1 MRSNSPIK
9 ETSNVKMKSERTRA
23 IVLLV
28 ITAVLWSLGG
38 VLIKSIQWNPVAIA
52 GMRSAI
58 AAITLLIVIKKPKI
72 TWSFPQIG
80 AALAYSGTVILFVM
94 ANKTTTAANAILL
107 QYTAPIYVALFG
119 AWFLKEKTKI
129 FDWVIIFIVL
139 GGMALFFVGNIS
151 TSGILG
157 NILAAASGVCFGF
170 LAIFM
175 RMQKDGSPLE
185 SVLLGNILTALIG
198 IPFMFSSS
206 LNTQGRFMLLIMGVV
221 QLGIPYVLYSMAIKH
236 VTALEVIL
244 ISIIEPLLNPVWVF
258 FLIGEVPGPWAI
270 VGGIIVVTAVTLRCV
285 LPALRVKGRVVISE
299 ASTQNNIIK
308 S

>member
-1 MRSNSPIK
+1 MYRNLPIK
-9 ETSNVKMKSERTRA
+9 EIPAAKIKSERTRS
-23 IVLLV
+23 IILLV
-28 ITAVLWSLGG
+28 ITAILWSLGG
-38 VLIKSIQWNPVAIA
+38 VLIKSIKLNPVAIA
-52 GMRSAI
+52 GIRSAI
-58 AAITLLIVIKKPKI
+58 ATVVLLIVIKKPKI

-139 GGMALFFVGNIS
+139 GGMALFFLDHLS

-185 SVLLGNILTALIG
+185 SVLLGNILTAVIG
-198 IPFMFSSS
+198 IPFMFNSA
-206 LNTQGRFMLLIMGVV
+206 LTAQGWSMLLIMGVV
-221 QLGIPYVLYSMAIKH
+221 QLGIPYILYSMAIKH
-236 VTALEVIL
+236 VTALEAIL
-244 ISIIEPLLNPVWVF
+244 IPIIEPILNPVWVF
-258 FLIGEVPGPWAI
+258 LMLGEIPGTWAI
-270 VGGIIVVTAVTLRCV
+270 IGGIIVVAAVTLRCV
-285 LPALRVKGRVVISE
+285 LPALRAK
-299 ASTQNNIIK
+299 
-308 S
+308 

>member
-1 MRSNSPIK
+1 MGSNLPIK
-9 ETSNVKMKSERTRA
+9 KIPSIKINSGRTKA

-28 ITAVLWSLGG
+28 ITAILWSLGG
-38 VLIKSIQWNPVAIA
+38 VLIKSIKLNPVAIA
-52 GMRSAI
+52 GIRSAI
-58 AAITLLIVIKKPKI
+58 AAVVLLIVIKKPKI

-129 FDWVIIFIVL
+129 FDWVIILIVL
-139 GGMALFFVGNIS
+139 GGMALFFLDHLT

-185 SVLLGNILTALIG
+185 SVLLGNILTAVIG
-198 IPFMFSSS
+198 IPFMFNSALTAEGWS
-206 LNTQGRFMLLIMGVV
+206 MLLIMGVV
-221 QLGIPYVLYSMAIKH
+221 QLGIPYILYSMAIKH
-236 VTALEVIL
+236 VTALEAIL
-244 ISIIEPLLNPVWVF
+244 IPIIEPILNPVWVF
-258 FLIGEVPGPWAI
+258 LMLGEVPGTWAI
-270 VGGIIVVTAVTLRCV
+270 IGGIIVVAAVTLRCV
-285 LPALRVKGRVVISE
+285 LPTIRLK
-299 ASTQNNIIK
+299 
-308 S
+308 

>member
-9 ETSNVKMKSERTRA
+9 ETSNVKIKSERTRA

-206 LNTQGRFMLLIMGVV
+206 LNTEGWVMLLIMGVV

-244 ISIIEPLLNPVWVF
+244 IPIIEPLLNPVWVF
-258 FLIGEVPGPWAI
+258 FLIGEAPGPWAI

-285 LPALRVKGRVVISE
+285 LPALRVKGRISV
-299 ASTQNNIIK
+299 
-308 S
+308 

>member
-1 MRSNSPIK
+1 MGSNLPIK
-9 ETSNVKMKSERTRA
+9 EIPSIKINSGRTKA

-28 ITAVLWSLGG
+28 ITAILWSLGG
-38 VLIKSIQWNPVAIA
+38 VLIKSIKLNPVAIA
-52 GMRSAI
+52 GIRSAI
-58 AAITLLIVIKKPKI
+58 AAVVLLIVIKKPKI

-129 FDWVIIFIVL
+129 FDWVIILIVL
-139 GGMALFFVGNIS
+139 GGMALFFLDHLT

-185 SVLLGNILTALIG
+185 SVLLGNILTAVIG
-198 IPFMFSSS
+198 IPFMFNSALTAEGWS
-206 LNTQGRFMLLIMGVV
+206 MLLIMGVV
-221 QLGIPYVLYSMAIKH
+221 QLGIPYILYSMAIKH
-236 VTALEVIL
+236 VTALEAIL
-244 ISIIEPLLNPVWVF
+244 IPIIEPILNPVWVF
-258 FLIGEVPGPWAI
+258 LMLGEVPGTWAI
-270 VGGIIVVTAVTLRCV
+270 IGGIIVVAAVTLRCV
-285 LPALRVKGRVVISE
+285 LPTIRSK
-299 ASTQNNIIK
+299 
-308 S
+308 